1 MRRVPLNN
9 LQTASDLKKIVIGE
23 FDLNPDTP
31 FQLWVHSAKENGD
44 YPLFGHESPFAIL
57 MSHVRDLLQD
67 SGHELTLREMED
79 LASVTAIGSKCRFL
93 LRPRAH
99 SAAPSARRSRL
110 RRAAPGHLVN
120 QIKKR
125 VLSKT
130 DSNDS
135 ALSHPPVGALF
146 GQPLHQLT
154 DDNSVPLP
162 LMVLFFCLLLCGE

>member
-1 MRRVPLNN
+1 MRRIPLNN
-9 LQTASDLKKIVIGE
+9 LQTASELKKIIVGE

-31 FQLWVHSAKENGD
+31 YQLWVHSAKENAP

-79 LASVTAIGSKCRFL
+79 LASVAAIGTKCRFV

-110 RRAAPGHLVN
+110 RRAAPGHLVS

-130 DSNDS
+130 DSS
-135 ALSHPPVGALF
+135 EASVPQPAPGALF
-146 GQPLHQLT
+146 CQPLHQLT
-154 DDNSVPLP
+154 DDNAVPAP
-162 LMVLFFCLLLCGE
+162 LMVRLFISSF